1 MFTAGDGDCSV
12 KRERLMRRDEFEKLV
27 FDKFGVSADYPFDE
41 DAVSGVFRHMNS
53 GKWFAIAM
61 NIPTQK
67 LGIDREGR
75 VDVVNLKCPPEII
88 ESLLGTEEGVYRA
101 NHMNKMHW
109 LSVTLDGECEDGLI
123 EWLVGVSYTVTQ
135 SKKINKRQN

>member
-1 MFTAGDGDCSV
+1 MLR
-12 KRERLMRRDEFEKLV
+12 KEFEEYV
-27 FDKFGVSADYPFDE
+27 RHTYGVEADYPFE
-41 DAVSGVFRHMNS
+41 DDLVSGVFRHPDS
-53 GKWFAIAM
+53 GRWFALAM
-61 NIPTQK
+61 NIPRRK

-88 ESLLGTEEGVYRA
+88 ESLIGTEEGVYRA
-101 NHMNKMHW
+101 YHMNKMHW